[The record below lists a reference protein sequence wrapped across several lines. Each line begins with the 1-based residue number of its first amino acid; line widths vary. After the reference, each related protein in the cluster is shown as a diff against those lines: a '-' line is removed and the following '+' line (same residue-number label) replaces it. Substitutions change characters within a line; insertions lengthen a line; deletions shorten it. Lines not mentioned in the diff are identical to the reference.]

1 LPGNPEE
8 SEILAGDTVALTWDF
23 PRALSAEFQWYRN
36 DKPIS
41 SELGPRYVFRPGADD
56 ARIHDF
62 RAEARLPNGDRL
74 TTRRMR
80 VRVLSPAPPIIGRQS
95 GDTTVPLGGNTVFR
109 IAASGLQP
117 LAYQWYR
124 NDKPVAGANGPVFTL
139 VPAAVT
145 EGGRFHCEVKDRQG
159 RSGRSRP
166 AILIVKPGPD
176 EEASLPQGLSL
187 GPKVGVNVSD
197 FYQDPSAPSRSENKL
212 NLLQAGVGAAW
223 RLSPVWGLQ
232 ADLLYS
238 RKGVTYL
245 FDDHTSVYDLD
256 YLELPLL
263 LRARLGKWMPKAP
276 LSLVA
281 GGYGALL
288 LGATSEDDWNDWKGS
303 ETLEGFETLDYGA
316 VLGLY
321 WQFGAFSVES
331 RYTLG
336 LAPLQTGGPGEAR
349 TNGVFSAM
357 VGFTLFTALEGPR

>member
-1 LPGNPEE
+1 
-8 SEILAGDTVALTWDF
+8 
-23 PRALSAEFQWYRN
+23 
-36 DKPIS
+36 
-41 SELGPRYVFRPGADD
+41 
-56 ARIHDF
+56 
-62 RAEARLPNGDRL
+62 
-74 TTRRMR
+74 
-80 VRVLSPAPPIIGRQS
+80 
-95 GDTTVPLGGNTVFR
+95 
-109 IAASGLQP
+109 
-117 LAYQWYR
+117 
-124 NDKPVAGANGPVFTL
+124 
-139 VPAAVT
+139 
-145 EGGRFHCEVKDRQG
+145 
-159 RSGRSRP
+159 
-166 AILIVKPGPD
+166 
-176 EEASLPQGLSL
+176 
-187 GPKVGVNVSD
+187 
-197 FYQDPSAPSRSENKL
+197 
-212 NLLQAGVGAAW
+212 
-223 RLSPVWGLQ
+223 
-232 ADLLYS
+232 
-238 RKGVTYL
+238 VTYL

-263 LRARLGKWMPKAP
+263 VRARLGKWMPKAP